1 MSYVQV
7 HSVVVNTNAANTGV
21 GYTPVVTG
29 WVSSVIYNRDAT
41 NPFDNAANVM
51 IRSETTNELIWNASL
66 LNTSKTVAPRQAT
79 HNSAGNAA
87 LYATGFPMLDRIY
100 LAHDRVVI
108 TATGAGNA
116 TTGQFYVVIA

>member
-29 WVSSVIYNRDAT
+29 WVSHVIYNRNGT
-41 NPFDNAANVM
+41 IPFDNAANVT
-51 IRSETTNELIWNASL
+51 IRTEATNELVWNASL
-66 LNTSKTVAPRQAT
+66 LNTSRTVAPRQAT
-79 HNSAGNAA
+79 HNSTGNAA
-87 LYATGFPMLDRIY
+87 VYATGFPVLDRIY
-100 LAHDRVVI
+100 LAHDRMVI
-108 TATGAGNA
+108 TANEAGAN